1 MSPANSIAIAVALA
15 LGTVARVDAAEQ
27 AGGEEAQRLDE
38 LQRQVQ
44 QLQRELER
52 MKAEQDTRAVQ
63 ATPEATQ
70 APTQTGA
77 APADPGFKAGPL
89 TVTFGGFA
97 ELAAIYR
104 NRNQVADIS
113 SNFNTGI
120 PYPNA
125 RQYHLSEF
133 RGSAR
138 QSRFS
143 VLTQGP
149 QGDPASVEAY
159 LEMDFQSSAPTAN
172 SVESDSYNPRLRH
185 FYATYRRRSD
195 DSYMLAGQA
204 YSLATLLKKGL
215 VPRQEQIPISIDG
228 QYVVGFNWTRNPQLR
243 VVKNFAGKAALGLS
257 LESPQAIVFN
267 GPNNPVPIP
276 VTTLPGGQLFAPTVN
291 YSVDVAP
298 DVIAKVAWDPGFG
311 HYEAYG
317 LGRAFRDRVGQEN
330 HVTYGGGVGVG
341 AILPL
346 SPELD
351 LQFSGLAGRG
361 IGRYGSAQLPD
372 VAVKPNG
379 ELEPVSAYQA
389 LLGAIYRPT
398 RDWTLYAY
406 AGIEDA
412 DSRHYTA
419 TLNGTTL
426 GFGYGS
432 PLYDN
437 SGCEIEGSNLC
448 AANTSRVEQGTLGAW
463 WKYYQG
469 TLGNLQFGIMGS
481 YTKRRAFDGI
491 GGDPDTDI
499 TMAMVS
505 FRYYPYQ
512 R

>member
-1 MSPANSIAIAVALA
+1 VALA
-15 LGTVARVDAAEQ
+15 LGTIARADAAEQ
-27 AGGEEAQRLDE
+27 AGSIEAQQLDE

-44 QLQRELER
+44 QLQQELER
-52 MKAEQDTRAVQ
+52 MRNESYTRTGQ
-63 ATPEATQ
+63 ASPEATQ
-70 APTQTGA
+70 AP
-77 APADPGFKAGPL
+77 APARATTSDPSIQAGPL
-89 TVTFGGFA
+89 TVTLGGFA

-104 NRNQVADIS
+104 NRNQVADVS

-133 RGSAR
+133 RASAR

-149 QGDPASVEAY
+149 QEGTASAEAY

-172 SVESDSYNPRLRH
+172 SVESNSYNPRLRH

-195 DSYMLAGQA
+195 DSYMLAGQS

-243 VVKNFAGKAALGLS
+243 LVKNFANKAALGLS
-257 LESPQAIVFN
+257 LESPEAIVFS
-267 GPNNPVPIP
+267 GPNNPVPPP
-276 VTTLPGGQLFAPTVN
+276 VTTLPGGSLFAPTTQ

-317 LGRAFRDRVGQEN
+317 LGRAFRDRAGQEN
-330 HVTYGGGVGVG
+330 HVVYGGGVGIG

-346 SPELD
+346 GPKLD

-372 VAVKPNG
+372 VAIKQNG
-379 ELEPVSAYQA
+379 ALEPVSAYQA
-389 LLGAIYRPT
+389 LLGAIYRPSS
-398 RDWTLYAY
+398 DWTLYLY

-412 DSRHYTA
+412 ESRHYAGTV
-419 TLNGTTL
+419 NGTTL
-426 GFGYGS
+426 GYGYGS

-437 SGCEIEGSNLC
+437 SGCEIEGSLLC
-448 AANTSRVEQGTLGAW
+448 AANTSRIEQATIGAW

-481 YTKRRAFDGI
+481 YTKRTAFEGI
-491 GGDPDTDI
+491 GGDPGTDM
-499 TMAMVS
+499 TVGMLS